1 MICGRKK
8 RGGANIE
15 AHEAQA
21 SPTLFKLR
29 GWEAKGI
36 WRLRGWEAEGL
47 GGWEAGRL
55 RDWEAEGLR
64 GWEAW
69 RLGG

>member
-47 GGWEAGRL
+47 GGWEA
-55 RDWEAEGLR
+55 E
-64 GWEAW
+64 

>member
-47 GGWEAGRL
+47 GGWEA
-55 RDWEAEGLR
+55 EGL
-64 GWEAW
+64 
-69 RLGG
+69 GG